1 MRWRERDG
9 VRWLEADLPGAR
21 AGKGGARA
29 AFSTRLGGVSEG
41 PFKSLNL
48 GRLTGDQPD
57 AVRENRHRLAAAI
70 AIDPELVLIGRQVH
84 GAEVARHDQPTEPRA
99 YANPA
104 AGLPAADGH
113 ATARPG
119 LAPLVFVAD
128 CLPVA
133 LAGPAG
139 VAMIHCGW
147 RGLAAGIVERGAE
160 EVEARAAAVGPGIGP
175 CCYEVGDDVLAAF
188 EPLGPDVAEGRM
200 LNLRQ
205 VAGRL
210 LQQAGV
216 ESVEVSEECTSCQP
230 QLFFSHRRDGER
242 TGRQAG
248 LVWASDEV
256 AVHARHPA
264 ATSEPE
270 PAGNGGEAE
279 ASGGKVRIRC
289 PA

>member
-21 AGKGGARA
+21 A
-29 AFSTRLGGVSEG
+29 AFSARLGGVSEG

-48 GRLTGDQPD
+48 GRLTGDRPE

-84 GAEVARHDQPTEPRA
+84 AAEVARHDAPTEPAA

-104 AGLPAADGH
+104 SGLPEADGQ
-113 ATARPG
+113 ATARAE

-133 LAGPAG
+133 LAGPRG

-147 RGLAAGIVERGAE
+147 RGLAAGIVKRGVE
-160 EVEARAAAVGPGIGP
+160 EVDARAAAVGPGIGP
-175 CCYEVGDDVLAAF
+175 CCYEVGDEVLGAF
-188 EPLGPDVAEGRM
+188 EPLGPGLAEGRM
-200 LNLRQ
+200 LDLRL
-205 VAGRL
+205 VARAL
-210 LQQAGV
+210 LRRAGV
-216 ESVEVSEECTSCQP
+216 ESIEISELCTSCQP
-230 QLFFSHRRDGER
+230 ELFFSHRRDGER

-248 LVWASDEV
+248 LVWTSGEV
-256 AVHARHPA
+256 A
-264 ATSEPE
+264 
-270 PAGNGGEAE
+270 
-279 ASGGKVRIRC
+279 
-289 PA
+289 